1 MKWLRAAFRVGCAG
15 LGLILVGGAGMVLQV
30 ASVHSVDD
38 SEGAL
43 LVTAGILL
51 LVLGIGF
58 LLVAWRAR
66 LMV

>member
-1 MKWLRAAFRVGCAG
+1 
-15 LGLILVGGAGMVLQV
+15 MVLQV